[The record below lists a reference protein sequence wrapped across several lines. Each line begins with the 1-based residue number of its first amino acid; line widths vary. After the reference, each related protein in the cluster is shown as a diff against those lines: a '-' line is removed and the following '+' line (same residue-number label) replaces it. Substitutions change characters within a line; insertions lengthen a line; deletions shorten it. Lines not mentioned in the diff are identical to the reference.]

1 MKMFGY
7 VMVLCLMLSA
17 VGCNYKYSYNMQRAS
32 ARSAGD
38 LGMTAVMD
46 AVDPTSQGQIEE
58 YTAFIYEIIALLDSG
73 AIGEMTKAEFQRQ
86 LNFIVPVKYSSY
98 TASLMAFAGGINV
111 PVDSVLPE
119 RVIVLL
125 KDFCNGS
132 ITALKQY
139 TMGKNVPEV
148 KGDTATTSKTVTA
161 WGREITTETT
171 TTSVTVTEV
180 STADYNKSYDDV
192 IETRVVYLIPEKDSE
207 VK

>member
-1 MKMFGY
+1 MKMLSY
-7 VMVLCLMLSA
+7 VAVLGLVLMT
-17 VGCNYKYSYNMQRAS
+17 VGCNYSYSYNMQRAS

-46 AVDPTSQGQIEE
+46 AVDPTSQKQIDE

-73 AIGEMTKAEFQRQ
+73 TVGEMTKAEFQRQ

-98 TASLMAFAGGINV
+98 TASLMAFAGGIKI
-111 PVDSVLPE
+111 PVDGVLPE
-119 RVIVLL
+119 RVIILL

-148 KGDTATTSKTVTA
+148 KGDTAITSSTVTV
-161 WGREITTETT
+161 WGKEYTTETVT
-171 TTSVTVTEV
+171 TTITTTEV
-180 STADYNKSYDDV
+180 TPAEYNKFYNDK
-192 IETRVVYLIPEKDSE
+192 IESRVVFLAPEKVSE
-207 VK
+207 IK

>member
-7 VMVLCLMLSA
+7 VAVLGLVLMT
-17 VGCNYKYSYNMQRAS
+17 VGCNYSYSYNMQRAS

-46 AVDPTSQGQIEE
+46 VVDPTSQKQIDE

-73 AIGEMTKAEFQRQ
+73 AVGELTKAELQRQ
-86 LNFIVPVKYSSY
+86 LNMIVPVKYSSY
-98 TASLMAFAGGINV
+98 TASLMAFAGGIRI
-111 PVDSVLPE
+111 PVDGVLPE
-119 RVIVLL
+119 RVIILL

-148 KGDTATTSKTVTA
+148 KGDTATTSTTATVTV
-161 WGREITTETT
+161 WGRETT
-171 TTSVTVTEV
+171 TTTTTVTTTEV
-180 STADYNKSYDDV
+180 TPTDYDKSYEV
-192 IETRVVYLIPEKDSE
+192 LETKVVFLVPEKDAE

>member
-1 MKMFGY
+1 MKSLGY
-7 VMVLCLMLSA
+7 VVVFGLMLLT
-17 VGCNYKYSYNMQRAS
+17 VGCNYSYSYNMQRAS

-46 AVDPTSQGQIEE
+46 AVDPTSQKQIDE

-73 AIGEMTKAEFQRQ
+73 TVGEMTKAEFQRQ

-98 TASLMAFAGGINV
+98 TASLMAFAGGIRI
-111 PVDSVLPE
+111 PVDGVLPE
-119 RVIVLL
+119 RVIILL

-148 KGDTATTSKTVTA
+148 KGDTAATSTTSTVTV
-161 WGREITTETT
+161 WGRETT
-171 TTSVTVTEV
+171 TTTTTVTTTEV
-180 STADYNKSYDDV
+180 TPTEYDKSYEV
-192 IETRVVYLIPEKDSE
+192 LETKVVFLVPEKDAE